1 MKILVINN
9 TYRIFGGEDSNIL
22 DELELLKQNNDVY
35 YLEFKNSEKFSI
47 FDFLSYIF
55 NSNFKSNSK
64 LKKILNQFDPDLVYV
79 HNTWFKA
86 YVGIFKILKKNKSR
100 VILKLHN
107 FRYDCTKS
115 YLLKNHLLGRDYCPK
130 CGLKNSKFKFFN
142 KYFPESIL
150 KSLFIIKYGR
160 KYFKVISNSDID
172 LLVLTNFH
180 KNYLIDLGIS
190 PKKISV
196 LPNLIINYEKNNEY
210 NKNSDF
216 IVYAG
221 RLEDSKGVRE
231 IIDAWI
237 KSETFLKLK
246 IIGDGQLF
254 DQLYKTSH
262 KNNVEILGFLEHK
275 KTLELIQKSRGVI
288 TATKMFEGQPRIL
301 SEASL
306 FGVPSIFPE
315 FGGIS
320 EFFPKNYPLV
330 FEQFNYSD
338 LIEKV
343 NMLQNTDF
351 LQNLS
356 EKIIKFTEDQFN
368 ESKYKLEFE
377 KIFTKW

>member
-35 YLEFKNSEKFSI
+35 YLEFKNSDKLSV
-47 FDFLSYIF
+47 FDFLSF
-55 NSNFKSNSK
+55 VFSSNFRSNSK
-64 LKKILNQFDPDLVYV
+64 LKKILDQFEPDLVYV

-86 YVGIFKILKKNKSR
+86 YVGIFKILKKSKSR

-130 CGLKNSKFKFFN
+130 CGLRYSKYKFFN

-160 KYFKVISNSDID
+160 KYFKIISNSDID
-172 LLVLTNFH
+172 LIVLTNFH

-210 NKNSDF
+210 DMNSNF

-221 RLEDSKGVRE
+221 RLEDSKGVNE
-231 IIDAWI
+231 LIDAWI

-254 DQLYKTSH
+254 DQLIKTSN
-262 KNNVEILGFLEHK
+262 KKNVEILGFLEHK

-315 FGGIS
+315 FGGMS

-330 FEQFNYSD
+330 FEQYNYSD

-368 ESKYKLEFE
+368 EYKYKLEFE

>member
-1 MKILVINN
+1 M
-9 TYRIFGGEDSNIL
+9 
-22 DELELLKQNNDVY
+22 
-35 YLEFKNSEKFSI
+35 
-47 FDFLSYIF
+47 
-55 NSNFKSNSK
+55 
-64 LKKILNQFDPDLVYV
+64 
-79 HNTWFKA
+79 
-86 YVGIFKILKKNKSR
+86 
-100 VILKLHN
+100 
-107 FRYDCTKS
+107 
-115 YLLKNHLLGRDYCPK
+115 
-130 CGLKNSKFKFFN
+130 
-142 KYFPESIL
+142 
-150 KSLFIIKYGR
+150 
-160 KYFKVISNSDID
+160 
-172 LLVLTNFH
+172 
-180 KNYLIDLGIS
+180 
-190 PKKISV
+190 
-196 LPNLIINYEKNNEY
+196 IINYEKNNEY

-231 IIDAWI
+231 LIDAWI

-262 KNNVEILGFLEHK
+262 KNVEILGFLEHK

-343 NMLQNTDF
+343 NMLQ
-351 LQNLS
+351 
-356 EKIIKFTEDQFN
+356 
-368 ESKYKLEFE
+368 KYRF
-377 KIFTKW
+377 FTKLK